1 MRSFTKILLGSA
13 AMLALS
19 AGSVSA
25 EMDRMRNAFI
35 KAYMTNPALEAERA
49 RLRSVDENVNQALSR
64 SRPTVTFRASAGGGL
79 FANNTRATNGTN
91 ETARTPASADIQV
104 TQPIYRGGSNPAAV
118 AQAENEVLAARAAL
132 LNTEQQVFLQVGS
145 AYMNVVRDQAVVELN
160 KNNETVLGR
169 QLQATR
175 DRFQVGEV
183 TRTDVSQAEA
193 RLASAEAD
201 RRQAEGNLAS
211 SRADFEEVVD
221 EPPGFLEQPTDF
233 SGLPANRTQAIKMGA
248 MSNPQVIQAIFNHL
262 AATKNVS
269 LVYGELLPRADLVGR
284 AGYNYESSSPD
295 SKSASAEALVQVTVP
310 LYQGGSVRSRVR
322 QAKQVASQRLIEIEQ
337 ARRAAIQGATTGWE
351 QLVATR
357 ARMKA
362 LQAEVRAQEIAL
374 EGVKQ
379 EALVGTRTVLDELN
393 AEQELLDARVGFVE
407 AQRDEVIAALTLGAA
422 VGLLSAQP
430 LNLDVPYY
438 DVRSHYEA
446 VRGSW
451 LGVKIKDKWQPASAQ

>member
-1 MRSFTKILLGSA
+1 MNSLTKILLGSV
-13 AMLALS
+13 AMLALT
-19 AGSVSA
+19 AGSASA
-25 EMDRMRNAFI
+25 ELDKMRDAFA
-35 KAYMTNPALEAERA
+35 KAYVTNPTLEAQRA
-49 RLRSVDENVNQALSR
+49 RLRSVDENVNQAVAR

-79 FANNTRATNGTN
+79 FATNTPATNGTN
-91 ETARTPASADIQV
+91 ESVRTPASADIQV
-104 TQPIYRGGSNPAAV
+104 TQPIYRGGTNPAAV
-118 AQAENEVLAARAAL
+118 SQAENEVLAARAAL
-132 LNTEQQVFLQVGS
+132 LNTEQQIFLQVGT

-160 KNNETVLGR
+160 KNNEAVLQR

-193 RLASAEAD
+193 RLSSAVAD

-211 SRADFEEVVD
+211 SRAAFEEAVG
-221 EPPGFLEQPTDF
+221 EPPGFLEQPSAFT
-233 SGLPANRTQAIKMGA
+233 GLPANRAQAIEMGA
-248 MSNPQVIQAIFNHL
+248 INNPQVIQATFNHL
-262 AATKNVS
+262 AAAKNVRS
-269 LVYGELLPRADLVGR
+269 VYGELLPRADLIGR
-284 AGYNYESSSPD
+284 AGYNYENSGRD
-295 SKSASAEALVQVTVP
+295 AKTANAEALVQLTVP

-357 ARMKA
+357 ARMNA
-362 LQAEVRAQEIAL
+362 LRSEVRAQEIAL

-393 AEQELLDARVGFVE
+393 AEQELLDARVGLVE
-407 AQRDEVIAALTLGAA
+407 AQRDEVIAALTLGVA

-438 DVRSHYEA
+438 DVRTHYEA
-446 VRGSW
+446 VRGTW
-451 LGVKIKDKWQPASAQ
+451 LGIDVNEKWQPASDK